1 MDQAAPTILP
11 DEFNP
16 LLGAVSAPVL
26 VDLRSAE
33 QISTTERLIP
43 GAIRRSPADV
53 QTWWT
58 DLPPGRAVVVF
69 DLSGAE
75 KSSSTAETLRRHGLH
90 ARHLDGG
97 FAAWRE
103 RKLPTRRVTAAN
115 EAKWVTRERPKIDR
129 IACPWLVRRFIN
141 PSAEFIYVPKSR
153 VLAVAAETGATPYDI
168 DGVEFGH
175 VGERCS
181 FDAILRIY
189 DLDIPPLDHLATIVR
204 GADTSR
210 HDLAQQC
217 GGLVAI
223 SLGLSA
229 NFPDDHDMLEHG
241 MIVYDALY
249 SWCRSLPPAE
259 AGGAT

>member
-1 MDQAAPTILP
+1 MDQTAPTILP
-11 DEFNP
+11 EELNS
-16 LLGAVSAPVL
+16 LLGAASAPVL
-26 VDLRSAE
+26 VDLRSAD
-33 QISTTERLIP
+33 QIAERLIP

-53 QTWWT
+53 QDWWSA
-58 DLPPGRAVVVF
+58 LPPARPVVIF
-69 DLSGAE
+69 DLSGGE
-75 KSSSTAETLRRHGLH
+75 SSRSTVDTLRRRGLQ

-103 RKLPTRRVTAAN
+103 RKLPTRRVIAAN
-115 EAKWVTRERPKIDR
+115 EDKWVTRERPKIDR
-129 IACPWLVRRFIN
+129 IACPWLIRRFIN
-141 PSAEFIYVPKSR
+141 PGAAFIYVPNSR

-168 DGVEFGH
+168 EGAEFGH
-175 VGERCS
+175 VGEHCS
-181 FDAILRIY
+181 FDAILRIF
-189 DLDIPPLDHLATIVR
+189 DLDIPPLGHLATIVR

-229 NFPDDHDMLEHG
+229 NFPDDHEMLEHG

-249 SWCRSLPPAE
+249 SWCRSRPPAG